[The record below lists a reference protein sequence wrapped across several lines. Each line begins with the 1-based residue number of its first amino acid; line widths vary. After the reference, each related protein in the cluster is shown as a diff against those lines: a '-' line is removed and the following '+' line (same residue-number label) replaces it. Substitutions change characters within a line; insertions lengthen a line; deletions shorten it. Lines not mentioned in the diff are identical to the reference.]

1 MKHFRLFLMAA
12 ALFTCTTTVDAQTLR
27 NSSGNAIGKIES
39 DGTVRDKSGN
49 RVGQITSS
57 GEIRSSSGNTIG
69 KIDNDGTVRNGSNSC
84 IGYAKGVKKEYA
96 AVYFF
101 FNFFK

>member
-39 DGTVRDKSGN
+39 DGTVWYSP
-49 RVGQITSS
+49 
-57 GEIRSSSGNTIG
+57 
-69 KIDNDGTVRNGSNSC
+69 
-84 IGYAKGVKKEYA
+84 
-96 AVYFF
+96 
-101 FNFFK
+101 

>member
-49 RVGQITSS
+49 RAGQITSS
-57 GEIRSSSGNTIG
+57 GEIRSSSGKLRATAPCATRVEIVWE
-69 KIDNDGTVRNGSNSC
+69 K
-84 IGYAKGVKKEYA
+84 
-96 AVYFF
+96 
-101 FNFFK
+101 